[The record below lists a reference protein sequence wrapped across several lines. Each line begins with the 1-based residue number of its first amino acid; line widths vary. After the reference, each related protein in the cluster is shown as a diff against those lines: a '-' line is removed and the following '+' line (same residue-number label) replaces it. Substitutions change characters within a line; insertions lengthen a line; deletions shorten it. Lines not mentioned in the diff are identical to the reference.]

1 VFAGKKKML
10 EGISYLNNDYILIV
24 FNLWRKEVL
33 R

>member
-1 VFAGKKKML
+1 VFGGKKKEL
-10 EGISYLNNDYILIV
+10 EGISYLNNDFLLIV